1 MAPPTYLEAMDNI
14 PNDGLLRR
22 VDILNQQVV
31 VITSPSLV
39 SEYLHQKVG
48 DYEKT
53 PITRKILID
62 MLGMGLVSAESEDH
76 KVFSTNQSS

>member
-22 VDILNQQVV
+22 IDILNQQVV
-31 VITSPSLV
+31 VITSPNLIT
-39 SEYLHQKVG
+39 EFLHQKVG

-53 PITRKILID
+53 PITRKILVD
-62 MLGMGLVSAESEDH
+62 MLGMGLVSAENEDH
-76 KVFSTNQSS
+76 RVFITCLFI